1 MQHRLLRAAALL
13 ADAARHPEILFA
25 FYSLLACRRLAKPHF
40 SAFAVDASGLA
51 DTHAAIEGILKA
63 EVDPEIVVIPV

>member
-1 MQHRLLRAAALL
+1 M
-13 ADAARHPEILFA
+13 LFA